1 VDRLSR
7 TRPDTPRSRAPEG
20 DTIIPVN
27 GPVGNAPSIQEL
39 RLGRA
44 YGLVSPA
51 RRTDAVARIEPAPAA
66 HHTTDRTGSSDG
78 IRRLVAGVVPGAIAF
93 DAETGSPTPTRAPL
107 SIYRSPADRNAA
119 AVGVELGRTLDLR
132 G

>member
-7 TRPDTPRSRAPEG
+7 TRPDTPRSRAFEG
-20 DTIIPVN
+20 GTIIPVN

-44 YGLVSPA
+44 YGLVTPA
-51 RRTDAVARIEPAPAA
+51 RRADAVARIEPAPAT
-66 HHTTDRTGSSDG
+66 HHTTNRTGQSEAVQ
-78 IRRLVAGVVPGAIAF
+78 RLVAAGVPGGIAF

-119 AVGVELGRTLDLR
+119 AVGIELGRTLDLR